1 MPCAEVLPTL
11 MFSEFVKEIT
21 KELEAK
27 ESRKRARG
35 ADKQLRFSYA
45 VGYILKKLWRDTL
58 SYPPRE
64 SSISLRSGYYSEPER
79 YRDPQL
85 IIKLNA
91 ETGCLFRLPQL

>member
-1 MPCAEVLPTL
+1 

-27 ESRKRARG
+27 ESRNKARS
-35 ADKQLRFSYA
+35 ADAQSTFSYA
-45 VGYILKKLWRDTL
+45 VGNILKELWRNAL

-64 SSISLRSGYYSEPER
+64 SSINLRSGYYSESER

-85 IIKLNA
+85 TYRQAKAAYEGLIKCQYVQ
-91 ETGCLFRLPQL
+91 ETTKGY